1 MIFESKYD
9 IDEIVFIKDSRGGVK
24 RGKISSIGID
34 NAKKNEFKFVYLI
47 WVSDRK
53 DWGGH
58 HERAYEHNIGKTFDE
73 AYFEAQSMMPWNIM
87 DDVKRKDFQQFFAKE
102 RS

>member
-34 NAKKNEFKFVYLI
+34 NAKKNAESL
-47 WVSDRK
+47 RK
-53 DWGGH
+53 TG
-58 HERAYEHNIGKTFDE
+58 EK
-73 AYFEAQSMMPWNIM
+73 P
-87 DDVKRKDFQQFFAKE
+87 
-102 RS
+102 